1 MKYCLDTNVFI
12 TPSNLYYPMDFS
24 PAYWDMIDV
33 HIASGSIFMIEQVYQ
48 ELTKGKSD
56 VCDWIKERKSDNF
69 VKEFY
74 DEDTQKEFRKI
85 ADFVQANYRTEVA
98 SEFLSGAD
106 PWLIA
111 VCKVHQ
117 TILVTNETYTT
128 SKKKVKIPNI
138 CDEFN
143 VKYINDFAMIREL
156 KVKFV
161 LEDS

>member
-1 MKYCLDTNVFI
+1 MNYCLDTNVFI

-24 PAYWDMIDV
+24 PAYWDMIDKY
-33 HIASGSIFMIEQVYQ
+33 IASGSIFIIEQVYQ

-56 VCDWIKERKSDNF
+56 VCDWIKERKADTF

-85 ADFVQANYRTEVA
+85 A
-98 SEFLSGAD
+98 
-106 PWLIA
+106 
-111 VCKVHQ
+111 
-117 TILVTNETYTT
+117 
-128 SKKKVKIPNI
+128 NI
-138 CDEFN
+138 CDEFD

-161 LEDS
+161 LDK